1 MSGLLVTGT
10 DTSVGKTV
18 VAGLLAAGGVNQ
30 GKKVSVFKPVVTG
43 LNEEDEQ
50 PADHEFLQAAANFP
64 QSLDEISPYRFSRAA
79 SPHLAAKLEGV
90 KIEPALIVEK
100 ARAMQESADLFICE
114 GIGGLLV
121 PLTESYSIL
130 DLAIDLKLPLI
141 VATRPGLGTINHTLL
156 TLEAADAAGVKVRAV
171 AMTPWP
177 EDPGDIER
185 SNLETV
191 ERIGGVQVV
200 RIPRLP
206 ESVVKEPTSTKL
218 KQWACATELTAL
230 LQY

>member
-18 VAGLLAAGGVNQ
+18 VAGLLAAAGVNQ

-43 LNEEDEQ
+43 LNEKSGQ
-50 PADHEFLQAAANFP
+50 PADHEFLKAAANSP

-79 SPHLAAKLEGV
+79 SPHLAAQLEGV

-100 ARAMQESADLFICE
+100 AKAMQESADLFICE

-121 PLTESYSIL
+121 PLTESYSIR
-130 DLAIDLKLPLI
+130 DLAIELKLPLI
-141 VATRPGLGTINHTLL
+141 VAARPGLGTINHTLL
-156 TLEAADAAGVKVRAV
+156 TLEAAEAAGIKVCAV
-171 AMTPWP
+171 ALTPWP

-191 ERIGGVQVV
+191 ERLGGVPAI
-200 RIPRLP
+200 RIPYLP
-206 ESVVKEPTSTKL
+206 EDVLYDPSPASLEP
-218 KQWACATELTAL
+218 WAAANELSELAL
-230 LQY
+230 R